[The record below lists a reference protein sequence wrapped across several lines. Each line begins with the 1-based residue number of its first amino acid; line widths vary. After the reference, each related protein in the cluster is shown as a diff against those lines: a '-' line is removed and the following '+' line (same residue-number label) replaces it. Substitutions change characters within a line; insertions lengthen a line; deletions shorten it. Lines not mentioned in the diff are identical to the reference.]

1 MIQLEH
7 LYFSYTGREPW
18 VLDDLN
24 LTIAD
29 GEYLS
34 ILGENGSGK
43 STLLRLLLRL
53 LHPSRGKIV
62 CDCGTV
68 GYVPQRSDGLNAQF
82 PITVGEMLGA
92 YRRLL
97 HLSDRAA
104 VDAALHTV
112 HMESFRHELIGNLSG
127 GQRQR
132 VFIARALM
140 GRPGLLVLDEPST
153 GVDVG
158 SQREIYALIRY
169 LNRERGLTVIS
180 VEHNLAAAME
190 NSTLIYHL
198 AGGGGHLCT
207 PTQYEAE
214 FLGAEKK
221 PYSNSTQD

>member
-1 MIQLEH
+1 MIRLEH
-7 LYFSYTGREPW
+7 LYFSYAGTEPW
-18 VLDDLN
+18 ILNDLN
-24 LTIAD
+24 LTLAD

-34 ILGENGSGK
+34 VLGENGSGK

-62 CDCGTV
+62 CDCGAV
-68 GYVPQRSDGLNAQF
+68 GYVPQRSDTLNVQF
-82 PITVGEMLGA
+82 PITVGEMLDA

-97 HLSDRAA
+97 KLRDRSATDRALA
-104 VDAALHTV
+104 TV
-112 HMESFRHELIGNLSG
+112 HMESYRRSLIGNLSG

-140 GRPGLLVLDEPST
+140 GNPGLLALDEPST

-158 SQREIYALIRY
+158 SQREIYSLIRG
-169 LNRERGLTVIS
+169 LNRSRGITVIS

-198 AGGGGHLCT
+198 AEGGGHLCT
-207 PTQYEAE
+207 PEKYATE
-214 FLGAEKK
+214 FLGAEKPWDRTK
-221 PYSNSTQD
+221 